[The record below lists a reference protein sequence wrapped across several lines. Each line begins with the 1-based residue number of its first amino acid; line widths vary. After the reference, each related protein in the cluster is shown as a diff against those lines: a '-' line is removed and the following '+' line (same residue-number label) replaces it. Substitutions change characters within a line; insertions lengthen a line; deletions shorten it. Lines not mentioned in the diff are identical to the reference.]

1 MGKKIGTRQL
11 AEPNEILLLQSSPRH
26 ARCTPDGRSTLTL
39 VMLASNRRAS
49 ASAVRRFPPGCGR
62 PHNVAAGP
70 PPYHRLPTTAAATTK
85 TKPTLAN
92 PSARGGTNTALPP
105 ARRTLPATASFG
117 AEAPDRGVGSGMTAV
132 TVRRASAVR
141 RYPPGCGRGVALSK
155 PKPPDSSEGEVESED
170 GAGKPSA
177 AVVGHGGPKAS
188 AWEDGEVMLRASEL
202 DGAKFSSNGGT
213 TNGGDGD
220 SGAQEEGG
228 GKPWEVSGLMAMPF
242 LPWAQHERRSQ
253 RASG

>member
-1 MGKKIGTRQL
+1 
-11 AEPNEILLLQSSPRH
+11 
-26 ARCTPDGRSTLTL
+26 
-39 VMLASNRRAS
+39 MLASNRRPS

-62 PHNVAAGP
+62 HLNVAAGP
-70 PPYHRLPTTAAATTK
+70 PLYQYHQLPTTAAAAK
-85 TKPTLAN
+85 PKPTLPN
-92 PSARGGTNTALPP
+92 PSARGGTNTAPPP

-117 AEAPDRGVGSGMTAV
+117 AEAPCRGVGNGRKAAAAV
-132 TVRRASAVR
+132 TVPRVSAVR

-155 PKPPDSSEGEVESED
+155 SKLPGSEGEAESED

-177 AVVGHGGPKAS
+177 AVVGHGDPKAR
-188 AWEDGEVMLRASEL
+188 AWEDGEVMLRASAL
-202 DGAKFSSNGGT
+202 DRAEFSSNGGM

-220 SGAQEEGG
+220 AGAQEEGG
-228 GKPWEVSGLMAMPF
+228 EKPWEVSGLMAVPF